1 MVDRDGEPDCI
12 NFFAFT
18 VELRDAMIGLFL
30 FTPRYCGTDGV
41 EIIAVVANCSRSA
54 KLC

>member
-1 MVDRDGEPDCI
+1 MDEHLNEDLIGEPVCI

-30 FTPRYCGTDGV
+30 LAPRYYGTEGL
-41 EIIAVVANCSRSA
+41 EIRAVFD
-54 KLC
+54 